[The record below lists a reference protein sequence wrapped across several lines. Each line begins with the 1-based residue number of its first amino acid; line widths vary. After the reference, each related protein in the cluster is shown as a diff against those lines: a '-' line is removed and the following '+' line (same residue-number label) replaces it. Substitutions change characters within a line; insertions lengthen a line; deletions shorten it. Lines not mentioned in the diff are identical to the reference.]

1 MSDEDLGG
9 DPPCWAH
16 LFEDEDDEVETASSD
31 DAIVSGLSGDAKT
44 TDG

>member
-1 MSDEDLGG
+1 MSDADLGG

-16 LFEDEDDEVETASSD
+16 LFEDDDEEIEAASNDEANVPGS
-31 DAIVSGLSGDAKT
+31 AGDSKP

>member
-1 MSDEDLGG
+1 MSDADLGG

-16 LFEDEDDEVETASSD
+16 LFEDDDEEIETASN
-31 DAIVSGLSGDAKT
+31 DAATVSGPTSDPKS

>member
-1 MSDEDLGG
+1 MSDEDLAG

-16 LFEDEDDEVETASSD
+16 LFEDDDEVETASSD
-31 DAIVSGLSGDAKT
+31 DVTDSGAACDPNS